1 LVAKA
6 RKQPKKKRRVTKPR
20 TTVKRRD
27 AAAAALA
34 DARYRKRV
42 VASAK
47 GYTRKGAPAPHEE
60 ENE

>member
-6 RKQPKKKRRVTKPR
+6 RKQPKKKRRVTKPK

-34 DARYRKRV
+34 DARYRNRV
-42 VASAK
+42 VAGAK
-47 GYTRKGAPAPHEE
+47 GYTRKRAAVPQEDRE
-60 ENE
+60 

>member
-6 RKQPKKKRRVTKPR
+6 CKQPKKKRRVPKPR
-20 TTVKRRD
+20 TTVKRRA

-42 VASAK
+42 VAGAK
-47 GYTRKGAPAPHEE
+47 GYTRKGAPVLHEE

>member
-6 RKQPKKKRRVTKPR
+6 RKQPKKKRRVTKPK

-34 DARYRKRV
+34 DARYRRQGLY
-42 VASAK
+42 AEGRA
-47 GYTRKGAPAPHEE
+47 GTARGRK
-60 ENE
+60 